1 MNAQRS
7 GKLCF
12 FVAVLRNSSI
22 LLPCSEWVTN
32 CIGSGIPRTVVGGYD
47 QAAAVE
53 SRRDGRGGI
62 REIARTC

>member
-22 LLPCSEWVTN
+22 LLPCSE
-32 CIGSGIPRTVVGGYD
+32 SLLSKLARPTVNGD
-47 QAAAVE
+47 
-53 SRRDGRGGI
+53 
-62 REIARTC
+62 